1 MQTLCI
7 KTGQVIADRKISPWD
22 CSISGW
28 NIEHGSLH
36 TVRPG
41 ANKFKSSV
49 GSQWINILDTQFI
62 FQPPNDHGTAHCYH
76 IDWKAVLVLLFCA
89 GSKSITLSTM
99 TCISNAASFSSAEPL
114 FFVPQGL
121 FFAWRSPDPPR
132 RVDVTSLWL
141 VNCS

>member
-1 MQTLCI
+1 MCLVCMPTTPGS
-7 KTGQVIADRKISPWD
+7 KDIAQSAPAARFF
-22 CSISGW
+22 GMA
-28 NIEHGSLH
+28 H
-36 TVRPG
+36 TFMLTPARR
-41 ANKFKSSV
+41 NN
-49 GSQWINILDTQFI
+49 SQWINILDTQFI